1 MRRQELH
8 PLPLRIWH
16 WVNTAIILL
25 LIITGVRLMIP
36 DLHLMPDYRSA
47 VILHRRAGY
56 AMAGSFMFWL
66 LYGIA
71 TGSLRKYYPIR
82 SRDLKGLF
90 LQARYYAFDV
100 FTGAASP
107 FPATAKEKFNPLQKI
122 AYVSTM
128 LLFTPVIVITGI
140 FYSDILLFRNTILLL
155 GGLRVLDAIHL
166 ATAYIFA
173 NYFIVH
179 VYMSTMG
186 RNPFSHVLE
195 MITGRPDHPETTA
208 EEE

>member
-1 MRRQELH
+1 MKQQELH

-16 WVNTAIILL
+16 WTNTVLVLL

-47 VILHRRAGY
+47 VILHRRVGY
-56 AMAGSFMFWL
+56 AMAASFMFWL

-71 TGSLRKYYPIR
+71 SGSLSKYYPIR
-82 SRDLKGLF
+82 SRDLKGLC
-90 LQARYYAFDV
+90 LQARYHAFGV
-100 FTGAASP
+100 FTGATNP

-128 LLFTPVIVITGI
+128 LVFTPVIVISGI
-140 FYSDILLFRNTILLL
+140 FYSNIILFRDTILLL
-155 GGLRVLDAIHL
+155 GGIRVLDAVHL

-186 RNPFSHVLE
+186 RTPFSHTKE
-195 MITGRPDHPETTA
+195 MITGRAEHPES
-208 EEE
+208 

>member
-16 WVNTAIILL
+16 WVNTAIVLL

-36 DLHLMPDYRSA
+36 DLHLMSDYRSA
-47 VILHRRAGY
+47 VILHRWAGY
-56 AMAGSFMFWL
+56 AMAGSFVFWL
-66 LYGIA
+66 FYGIA
-71 TGSLRKYYPIR
+71 FGSLSKYYPIR

-90 LQARYYAFDV
+90 LQARYYAFGV
-100 FTGAASP
+100 FTGAANP

-122 AYVSTM
+122 AYVSIM
-128 LLFTPVIVITGI
+128 LVFTPVIVITGI
-140 FYSDILLFRNTILLL
+140 FYSDIMLFRNTILLV

-186 RNPFSHVLE
+186 RNPLSHVLE
-195 MITGRPDHPETTA
+195 MITGRAEHPEP
-208 EEE
+208 